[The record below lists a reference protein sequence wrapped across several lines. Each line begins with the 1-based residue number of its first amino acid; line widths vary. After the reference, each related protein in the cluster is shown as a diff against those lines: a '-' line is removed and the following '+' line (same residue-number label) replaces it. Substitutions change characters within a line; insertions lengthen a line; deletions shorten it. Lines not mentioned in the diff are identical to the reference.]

1 MSHRM
6 RLIYAVFVGY
16 LADLMVGWMA
26 VWLAPHT
33 DDFTYKFYMAPGE
46 WFVDPM
52 KAPFAALLFWTTIFG
67 AMWYFVGPML
77 KRSNAP
83 ATVSS

>member
-6 RLIYAVFVGY
+6 RLIYAIFAGY
-16 LADLMVGWMA
+16 LADLMIGWVA

-33 DDFTYKFYMAPGE
+33 GDLTYRFYMAPGE

-52 KAPFAALLFWTTIFG
+52 KAPFVALLFWTSLFG
-67 AMWYFVGPML
+67 SAWYFLAP
-77 KRSNAP
+77 RSRVQSP
-83 ATVSS
+83 A

>member
-16 LADLMVGWMA
+16 LADLMIGWMA
-26 VWLAPHT
+26 VWLAPRT
-33 DDFTYKFYMAPGE
+33 GDLTYKFYMAPGE

-52 KAPFAALLFWTTIFG
+52 KAPFVALLFWTTIFG
-67 AMWYFVGPML
+67 AAWYFLNPKARARVH
-77 KRSNAP
+77 AQ
-83 ATVSS
+83 A

>member
-1 MSHRM
+1 MSFRM

-16 LADLMVGWMA
+16 LADLMIGWVA

-33 DDFTYKFYMAPGE
+33 GDLTYRMYMAPGE

-52 KAPFAALLFWTTIFG
+52 KAPFVALLFWTTIFG
-67 AMWYFVGPML
+67 MAWYFLAPKV
-77 KRSNAP
+77 RVHAP
-83 ATVSS
+83 A

>member
-6 RLIYAVFVGY
+6 RLLYAVAVGY
-16 LADLMVGWMA
+16 LADLMIGWIA

-33 DDFTYKFYMAPGE
+33 GDVTYKVYMAPGE

-52 KAPFAALLFWTTIFG
+52 QAPFVALLFWTAIFG
-67 AMWYFVGPML
+67 MAWYFL
-77 KRSNAP
+77 AP
-83 ATVSS
+83 KARAHATA

>member
-1 MSHRM
+1 MSYRL
-6 RLIYAVFVGY
+6 RLIYAVFAGY

-33 DDFTYKFYMAPGE
+33 GDFTYRFYMAPGE

-52 KAPFAALLFWTTIFG
+52 KAPFVALLFWTSLFG
-67 AMWYFVGPML
+67 AAYYYV
-77 KRSNAP
+77 AP
-83 ATVSS
+83 RMRVQSPA